1 MTADVEEMERMISGY
16 LAFAR
21 GEGEEQA
28 EPADLSAILEEVAAA
43 ARRSGAKI
51 DAARHAGSRAAAA
64 RGCGAAGDHEP
75 GGQCPAPRGA
85 YCLGA
90 SVPGAQ
96 IVQVTVDDDGPGI
109 PPEQRESVFRPF
121 ESGAHP
127 GGTGLGLTIARD
139 IVRAHGGDIVLSDS
153 PLGGLRATIRLP
165 V

>member
-21 GEGEEQA
+21 GEGEEKT
-28 EPADLSAILEEVAAA
+28 ELTNLSATLEEVVAA

-51 DAARHAGSRAAAA
+51 TLYGTPDLVLPLRADAMRRAITNLVDNARRHAPHVALSIGFH
-64 RGCGAAGDHEP
+64 GEH
-75 GGQCPAPRGA
+75 
-85 YCLGA
+85 
-90 SVPGAQ
+90 SVE
-96 IVQVTVDDDGPGI
+96 VTVDDDGPGI
-109 PPEQRESVFRPF
+109 PAAQMESVFRPF

-127 GGTGLGLTIARD
+127 GGSGLGLTIARD
-139 IVRAHGGDIVLSDS
+139 IVRAHGGDIQLSES